1 MKTFCFQ
8 TLRSCFL
15 PNGLPNGCISEVF
28 MNISLL
34 MKIDLLTH
42 LEVINGWDHRRK
54 HLQLNTGKS
63 GKSIS
68 DTILWDCLSQQA
80 QASDLFGVR
89 IKTTNSSSIH
99 LSCLYWRLNLRSGTE
114 RKVFQS
120 HVSNCSR
127 SGILSRLVLS
137 SSQKHK
143 LDPTVLGVWEQHYS
157 STLAWHGEAPLPK
170 TAHRTGGR
178 GSS

>member
-1 MKTFCFQ
+1 MLCLFANHWVPEALLCMQLHRGGCLLVFNSVWYFNFMKTFCFQ

-42 LEVINGWDHRRK
+42 LEVINGWDHKRK

-114 RKVFQS
+114 RKLFRS
-120 HVSNCSR
+120 HTFLIAV
-127 SGILSRLVLS
+127 
-137 SSQKHK
+137 
-143 LDPTVLGVWEQHYS
+143 GVEFCQ
-157 STLAWHGEAPLPK
+157 G
-170 TAHRTGGR
+170 
-178 GSS
+178 